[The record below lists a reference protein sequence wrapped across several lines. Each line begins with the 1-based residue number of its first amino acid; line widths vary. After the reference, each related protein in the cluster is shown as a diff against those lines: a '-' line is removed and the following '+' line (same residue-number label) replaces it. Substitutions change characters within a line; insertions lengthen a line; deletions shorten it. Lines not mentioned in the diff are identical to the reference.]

1 MTFAPTQP
9 PPAPNRLDLPTMHLK
24 LIPVFSICTSS
35 IIHLVC
41 PPPPSPNFSYLCFS
55 FLLGINVFPRV
66 IKNNAYAQFLGGK
79 QGVLWEM
86 SKWQNSPPPV
96 QPRFKN
102 LCQEFY
108 LEAQQT
114 LSLTGLSRNKPFS
127 YSKGRFSRYDFC
139 LRLSCATSMRHDFTS
154 DRVVSMRT
162 RHPYDTCG
170 CRK

>member
-1 MTFAPTQP
+1 
-9 PPAPNRLDLPTMHLK
+9 MHLN
-24 LIPVFSICTSS
+24 LIPVFFYLHISHNTPC
-35 IIHLVC
+35 L
-41 PPPPSPNFSYLCFS
+41 PPAPAPAPAPRRPRNFSYLCFS
-55 FLLGINVFPRV
+55 FLLGINVHPRV
-66 IKNNAYAQFLGGK
+66 ITNNAYAQFLGGK

-139 LRLSCATSMRHDFTS
+139 LRLSCVMTSRQIVSCKWDQDIRTTRV
-154 DRVVSMRT
+154 DVVSENCARV
-162 RHPYDTCG
+162 G
-170 CRK
+170 GRKS